1 MESAKINASKVSQ
14 MTKHYSIGINGT
26 TGNDLALDSNG
37 DGSLNILLPEGAI
50 VTAVHVG
57 GSFTNGS
64 GTSQLQA
71 GKTSDTD
78 SLFAAAATTD
88 LEGTADAGGSTPGG
102 KCYHCWGTV
111 DAADNY
117 LRIEVVS
124 ASAAPSAGTIYVWA
138 DYRFEPNI
146 VWAQADLA

>member
-1 MESAKINASKVSQ
+1 MESIKVNSSRMGQ

-26 TGNDLALDSNG
+26 TGNDLTLDSNG

-88 LEGTADAGGSTPGG
+88 LEGTADAGVPP
-102 KCYHCWGTV
+102 
-111 DAADNY
+111 
-117 LRIEVVS
+117 LQVS
-124 ASAAPSAGTIYVWA
+124 ATTAMEQSILQIIICESKLFPLLRLPLREPFMCGLTSALSQTSFGHKLI
-138 DYRFEPNI
+138 
-146 VWAQADLA
+146 

>member
-1 MESAKINASKVSQ
+1 MESIKVNSSRMGQ

-26 TGNDLALDSNG
+26 TGNDLTLDSNG

-88 LEGTADAGGSTPGG
+88 LEGTADAGGSTATG
-102 KCYHCWGTV
+102 KCYHCYGTV
-111 DAADNY
+111 DSSDNY

-124 ASAAPSAGTIYVWA
+124 LLRLPLREPFMCGLTSALSQTSFGHKLI
-138 DYRFEPNI
+138 
-146 VWAQADLA
+146 

>member
-14 MTKHYSIGINGT
+14 MTKHFQIGINGT
-26 TGNDLALDSNG
+26 TGNDLTLDSNG

-71 GKTSDTD
+71 PPA
-78 SLFAAAATTD
+78 FAYRSAY
-88 LEGTADAGGSTPGG
+88 PGAYP
-102 KCYHCWGTV
+102 CLSPVT
-111 DAADNY
+111 
-117 LRIEVVS
+117 
-124 ASAAPSAGTIYVWA
+124 
-138 DYRFEPNI
+138 
-146 VWAQADLA
+146 